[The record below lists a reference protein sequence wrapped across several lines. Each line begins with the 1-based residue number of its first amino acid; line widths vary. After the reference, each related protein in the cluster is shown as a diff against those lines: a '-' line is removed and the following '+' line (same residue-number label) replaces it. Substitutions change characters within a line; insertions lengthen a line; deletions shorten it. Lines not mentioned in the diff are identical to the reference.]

1 MRILIVDDD
10 PEIRATLAQ
19 ILSDDGHEA
28 VTVAEGRE
36 ALAVVGA
43 DRFDL
48 VLLDVVLP
56 GIDGISLCVEIRR
69 RSDVPII
76 ILSARHSQLERV
88 VSLRLGADAYVGK
101 PFDVEELRL
110 RVATLLRRAAP
121 AAESEPLTFRSLRV
135 EPRAGRAYVCDV
147 PLALTPGE
155 FKLLRALMRAGGSV
169 IGRHDLAHFVNASDR
184 EGGRAI
190 DVQVARLRR
199 KLVQSGARDVAIATA
214 RGFGYRLAALED
226 EARIA

>member
-1 MRILIVDDD
+1 M
-10 PEIRATLAQ
+10 RATVSQ
-19 ILSDDGHEA
+19 ILHDDGHE
-28 VTVAEGRE
+28 VTCAADGRE

-101 PFDVEELRL
+101 PFDVEER
-110 RVATLLRRAAP
+110 
-121 AAESEPLTFRSLRV
+121 
-135 EPRAGRAYVCDV
+135 PRAS
-147 PLALTPGE
+147 P
-155 FKLLRALMRAGGSV
+155 
-169 IGRHDLAHFVNASDR
+169 
-184 EGGRAI
+184 
-190 DVQVARLRR
+190 
-199 KLVQSGARDVAIATA
+199 
-214 RGFGYRLAALED
+214 
-226 EARIA
+226 